1 MEERAGDKR
10 VVKISDFQTKEVV
23 NILDGKRLGQISDL
37 EIDLRHGRIEAI
49 VIPGPGKFLG
59 FFSSGND
66 YVVPWRN
73 IVKIGKDVVL
83 VRLEETMRVESRH
96 QSDDEYRA

>member
-1 MEERAGDKR
+1 M
-10 VVKISDFQTKEVV
+10 VKISDFQTKEVV

-37 EIDLRHGRIEAI
+37 EIDLRHGRVEAI
-49 VIPGPGKFLG
+49 VVPGPGKFLG

-66 YVVPWRN
+66 FVIPWRN

-83 VRLEETMRVESRH
+83 VKVEEALRVDARSSGTE
-96 QSDDEYRA
+96 DYRE

>member
-1 MEERAGDKR
+1 M
-10 VVKISDFQTKEVV
+10 VKISDFQTKEVV

-37 EIDLRHGRIEAI
+37 EIDLRHGRVEAI

-66 YVVPWRN
+66 YVIPWRN

-83 VRLEETMRVESRH
+83 VRMEEALKVEARTSGG
-96 QSDDEYRA
+96 DEYRE

>member
-1 MEERAGDKR
+1 M
-10 VVKISDFQTKEVV
+10 VKISDFQTKEVV

-37 EIDLRHGRIEAI
+37 EIDLRLGRVESI

-59 FFSSGND
+59 FFSAGND
-66 YVVPWRN
+66 YVIPWRN

-83 VRLEETMRVESRH
+83 VRMEETLRVESKNT
-96 QSDDEYRA
+96 STDEYRE